1 MRVISA
7 MFAPLPPSRSR
18 FRAEPFEKSYTY
30 LLGDR
35 APTPMWPDSIRE
47 ARRLGDASE
56 PHVRVVL
63 ECPGD
68 RAVDLGERRRLGLWR
83 VLERRAERGRHEGER
98 RGVEREAVAPRAVGA
113 DHTARGRGERIAD
126 ARSDLRAAAG
136 ARCKLW
142 HESGREQEL
151 QPEREQVGRSS
162 RRGIGVEQLKLAA
175 QQVVGADVGVTLVEE
190 PQYRLACRVS
200 RLERGAARAK

>member
-68 RAVDLGERRRLGLWR
+68 RAVDLGERRRLGLWH

-98 RGVEREAVAPRAVGA
+98 RGVGPEGGGRRGGRVGHPRRPPPPPP
-113 DHTARGRGERIAD
+113 RGGPPPSPRT
-126 ARSDLRAAAG
+126 AG
-136 ARCKLW
+136 AA
-142 HESGREQEL
+142 
-151 QPEREQVGRSS
+151 P
-162 RRGIGVEQLKLAA
+162 
-175 QQVVGADVGVTLVEE
+175 
-190 PQYRLACRVS
+190 
-200 RLERGAARAK
+200 